1 MSANPIEE
9 TPVEEKAD
17 HVNGNGDV
25 AVVDVVEE
33 HTPSTASAGA
43 DPAAVAETADEKRE
57 ELAEAAEDIGM
68 DKLNLPFDSLD
79 LDGDGVPDVYFD
91 AYADLP
97 ISSEEIA
104 ARPIPMLDPANVWPP
119 PIFINPTASA
129 REIYYMQHRWYAQW
143 NYYDSKASAAK
154 TKYQRL
160 QLIVAVGSVVVPVLV
175 GLTPTDPNLRT
186 SLDLLTVGVSLI
198 VAAAAAIETVKQ
210 FGDEWRNFRSTAEEL
225 KREKSLYDTGSGPY
239 RRAKNPFRLFVERSE
254 EVMAKQNG
262 AWAALKEESMQDKDA
277 EEDEGIGVTGT
288 NAPMSTSSTTN
299 SNGAATGDFAG

>member
-1 MSANPIEE
+1 MSANPIEQTPADE
-9 TPVEEKAD
+9 MAEAPVE
-17 HVNGNGDV
+17 
-25 AVVDVVEE
+25 VVDAV
-33 HTPSTASAGA
+33 PSA
-43 DPAAVAETADEKRE
+43 DPAPGDAAVPSAVPEVATNGATPTDTVADARE
-57 ELAEAAEDIGM
+57 QLQDAAESLGM
-68 DKLNLPFDSLD
+68 DKLNLPFDSVD
-79 LDGDGVPDVYFD
+79 LDGDGIPDVQFD

-104 ARPIPMLDPANVWPP
+104 ARPIPTLDPANVWPP
-119 PIFINPTASA
+119 PIFINPTATA

-143 NYYDSKASAAK
+143 NYYDSKAGAAK

-186 SLDLLTVGVSLI
+186 SLDLLTVAVSLV

-277 EEDEGIGVTGT
+277 EEDDGVGVSATVPG
-288 NAPMSTSSTTN
+288 ATSSA
-299 SNGAATGDFAG
+299 NGTGETDFAG